1 MKTKLSNY
9 QLVHV
14 WANQEQEHG
23 VGSNMFFE
31 RDTIYSYGYHF
42 PICKIENVSGENYY
56 LFTTSEYSNTTA
68 KHKHLVLRAIPDQ
81 TNIIKVKKVDICPG
95 NVDFMV
101 NDIKETIQKD
111 LKARFCIYTDK
122 IIEQVENLKK
132 YCSLFGF
139 NVPCDFCDEI
149 KMSISLQAQK
159 EANKLKQDERKVKT
173 LEEREQAKKEKLLK
187 DIDKFHSFKLNNI
200 SSSRYDY
207 LRVNGD
213 YVETSRGV
221 KVDARLCRIIY
232 CMINSGK
239 DMTGRHLE
247 NYTIQT
253 VNEECIKVGCHTF
266 QRTEVDNIIGT
277 L

>member
-1 MKTKLSNY
+1 MKTKFSNY
-9 QLVHV
+9 KLVHV
-14 WANQEQEHG
+14 WANQEQERG

-31 RDTIYSYGYHF
+31 RDTIYSYGHHF
-42 PICKIENVSGENYY
+42 PICKLVDINGEKYY
-56 LFTTSEYSNTTA
+56 LYTTRGYSNSTA
-68 KHKHLVLRAIPDQ
+68 KHKILVWRAIPNIN
-81 TNIIKVKKVDICPG
+81 NIIYVHSTEVCIG
-95 NVDFMV
+95 NVNYMI

-122 IIEQVENLKK
+122 IIEQAENMKK

-139 NVPCDFCDEI
+139 NVPYDFSDEI
-149 KMSISLQAQK
+149 KNSISLQAQK
-159 EANKLKQDERKVKT
+159 EANKLKQGERKVKT
-173 LEEREQAKKEKLLK
+173 FEEREQAKKEKLLK

-253 VNEECIKVGCHTF
+253 VNDECIKVGCHTF